1 MLDIDRRAFVA
12 GVGIGA
18 LQISGCKPATNY
30 ESVADIGRALGSDLN
45 IPEATGTAMAG
56 RARRLV
62 GNLAVVLSG
71 LSDGQ
76 SVQLAHAPGKHG
88 SWLLRGVP
96 ESEAILANATA
107 FLCARAAARLGEIGA
122 SFRWYSGCSFGG
134 ATAHLFRGSK
144 SAVFLV
150 TRAVPEHIVPKRL
163 DIVIA

>member
-1 MLDIDRRAFVA
+1 MLDIDRRSFVA

-18 LQISGCKPATNY
+18 LPISGCQPAVAQI
-30 ESVADIGRALGSDLN
+30 SVTDIGLMLGSGLN
-45 IPEATGTAMAG
+45 ISEATGAAMAG
-56 RARRLV
+56 RARRFV
-62 GNLAVVLSG
+62 GRSGAILSG
-71 LSDGQ
+71 SPDGQ
-76 SVQLAHAPGKHG
+76 SVQVVHAPSKHG

-96 ESEAILANATA
+96 GSETILACATA
-107 FLCARAAARLGEIGA
+107 FLCERATDRLAEIGA